1 MPKFEPRVAAII
13 QARVGSKRLP
23 GKVLKPIGPKT
34 MLQWVID
41 RTWLA
46 QGVDCIVVATPDKRI
61 ADFVDSTYNNVPIW
75 SYWHRSG
82 DEDDVLTRY
91 LHASNFC
98 GAEVIIRITADC
110 PLIDPEIIESAMSA
124 IGSHDICSNVQ
135 YRTFPK
141 GTDVE
146 VMQYDTLLRLNRLT
160 DSGREHVTTF
170 IYENPGLFDHEVIL
184 QKDDVSFMDWSVDT
198 QTDLDRVRMMYKLFN
213 WEVVSHKEL
222 TESLL
227 NNGLR
232 NTFISERT
240 E

>member
-1 MPKFEPRVAAII
+1 
-13 QARVGSKRLP
+13 
-23 GKVLKPIGPKT
+23 
-34 MLQWVID
+34 
-41 RTWLA
+41 
-46 QGVDCIVVATPDKRI
+46 
-61 ADFVDSTYNNVPIW
+61 
-75 SYWHRSG
+75 
-82 DEDDVLTRY
+82 
-91 LHASNFC
+91 
-98 GAEVIIRITADC
+98 
-110 PLIDPEIIESAMSA
+110 MSA

-198 QTDLDRVRMMYKLFN
+198 QTDLDKVRMMYKLFN